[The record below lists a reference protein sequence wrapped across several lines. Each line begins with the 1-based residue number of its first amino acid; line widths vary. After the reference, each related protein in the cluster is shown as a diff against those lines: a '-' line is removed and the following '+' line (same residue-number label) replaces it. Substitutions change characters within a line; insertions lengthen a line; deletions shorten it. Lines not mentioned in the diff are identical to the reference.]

1 MFISRT
7 IPGVAATDVVLRDG
21 TNTLTAD
28 WDVGN
33 HKIENVTDPGSPQD
47 VATKNYVDTAVAGAG
62 SGNQIFW
69 LSTDTWADVYAKV
82 SASPGEAFNIV
93 IPRGQMTVVPGAVPV
108 ITGTFVIPAGVY
120 NLDYVTFCST
130 GPLNLWAIGPIIAD
144 LVIESGAMLGSK
156 VRFSDLHVYAGDGI
170 INGAVPFYIELNN
183 TLLQPLDPVQPPMGV
198 LSDLTQPNVISINGA
213 GDYYYST
220 PPDAPLFLLDPGVN
234 LQVNI
239 AGEAFI
245 DRFFIGAS
253 APGASLSLVYT
264 SSTWLIDNLANQ
276 SFDPAINIT
285 PRIRYDG
292 ADSKTLA
299 TYAITTAT
307 VASPQPVGW
316 LPWNPFFVANNYEGH
331 YIYLEATL
339 ASTDP
344 AESATL
350 MLYNLTTSTYVEIGG
365 PGVTTLTVLG
375 TAPGLVQSQR
385 LNGGASPMVGFD
397 AFMSGTY
404 ELQVYTSNAAFP
416 AILGNVSLIR
426 L

>member
-33 HKIENVTDPGSPQD
+33 HKIENVTDPGAPQD
-47 VATKNYVDTAVAGAG
+47 AATKNYVDTAVAAVG

-69 LSTDTWADVYAKV
+69 LSTDTWADVYAKI
-82 SASPGEAFNIV
+82 SASPSEAFNVV
-93 IPRGQMTVVPGAVPV
+93 IPRGQMTVVPGPMPTV
-108 ITGTFVIPAGVY
+108 TGTFVIPAGAY

-130 GPLNLWAIGPIIAD
+130 GPFNLWPMGPTYAD
-144 LVIESGAMLGSK
+144 LVIESGAMLGSR

-183 TLLQPLDPVQPPMGV
+183 TLLQPLDPLQPPMGV

-213 GDYYYST
+213 GDFYYST
-220 PPDAPLFLLDPGVN
+220 PPDAPLFELDPGVS

-239 AGEAFI
+239 AGEAFL

-253 APGASLSLVYT
+253 APGAFLQLAYT
-264 SSTWLIDNLANQ
+264 SGTWLIDNLSNQ
-276 SFDPAINIT
+276 SFDPSISIF
-285 PRIRYDG
+285 RIRYDG
-292 ADSKTLA
+292 ADTKTLA
-299 TYAITTAT
+299 AYSTTTAT
-307 VASPQPVGW
+307 VASPQPVAW
-316 LPWNPFFVANNYEGH
+316 MDWNPFFTANNYEGH
-331 YIYLEATL
+331 YMYLEANL

-365 PGVTTLTVLG
+365 PGVTTLSVTG
-375 TAPGLVQSQR
+375 TAPGLVQSER
-385 LNGGASPMVGFD
+385 LNDGANPMVGFD
-397 AFMSGTY
+397 AFSSGNY
-404 ELQVYTSNAAFP
+404 ELQIYTSNAAFP
-416 AILGNVSLIR
+416 AILGNASLIR